1 MYTLELTDN
10 YILIFN
16 HKTNILSKEEIPCNI
31 IINNKIYDFL
41 KLNNI
46 MYDIINK
53 YKILN
58 SLFKVKINI
67 LLFEKSSQ
75 SEIYLIKNLFK
86 NISNLTVEIIH
97 PCTYFDNNHLLTSGG
112 KLYYQDKKVDKLLN
126 KDYILVGYNEDYQKL
141 KSQILKKNNCKILEY
156 ENSYRTIFDKVLCL
170 LLIMFIL

>member
-58 SLFKVKINI
+58 SLFKVKI
-67 LLFEKSSQ
+67 K
-75 SEIYLIKNLFK
+75 FK
-86 NISNLTVEIIH
+86 K
-97 PCTYFDNNHLLTSGG
+97 YGG
-112 KLYYQDKKVDKLLN
+112 DHR
-126 KDYILVGYNEDYQKL
+126 
-141 KSQILKKNNCKILEY
+141 S
-156 ENSYRTIFDKVLCL
+156 LCL
-170 LLIMFIL
+170 LRLFS

>member
-1 MYTLELTDN
+1 
-10 YILIFN
+10 
-16 HKTNILSKEEIPCNI
+16 
-31 IINNKIYDFL
+31 
-41 KLNNI
+41 

-67 LLFEKSSQ
+67 LLFEKSSP

-97 PCTYFDNNHLLTSGG
+97 PSTYFDSNHLLTSGG
-112 KLYYQDKKVDKLLN
+112 KLYYKDKKVDKLLN
-126 KDYILVGYNEDYQKL
+126 KDYILVGYNEDYQNL

-156 ENSYRTIFDKVLCL
+156 ENSYRTIFDNVLCL